1 MIEFAPFATSQGDH
15 RLDICYVRRSILTI
29 QRWRMT
35 AACYSAVDRCSST
48 LSQLSLKEAN
58 FWRNETS
65 FSIPLLCRFLFSLRD
80 SSIFLLSIVRLYAWR
95 GRKVE
100 EFEKR
105 RNSVSSAHVP
115 GTSFYCGSMN
125 REMKR
130 YTKGKPSTSPLSSLF
145 FCITT
150 IFRTWTSLRIFHLV
164 SGRAKMETILQF
176 VILIISISW
185 KNLGTRL

>member
-1 MIEFAPFATSQGDH
+1 MLRYFVIRFSRFNGGGWPPPVTRRWIVAPPPFPNSPWKRRISDETKRAFRSPSFAVSYFHFAIRPF
-15 RLDICYVRRSILTI
+15 
-29 QRWRMT
+29 
-35 AACYSAVDRCSST
+35 
-48 LSQLSLKEAN
+48 
-58 FWRNETS
+58 S
-65 FSIPLLCRFLFSLRD
+65 FFPSRD
-80 SSIFLLSIVRLYAWR
+80 CTR
-95 GRKVE
+95 GGLRKVE

-164 SGRAKMETILQF
+164 SGRAKMETILLF

>member
-1 MIEFAPFATSQGDH
+1 M
-15 RLDICYVRRSILTI
+15 
-29 QRWRMT
+29 
-35 AACYSAVDRCSST
+35 
-48 LSQLSLKEAN
+48 
-58 FWRNETS
+58 
-65 FSIPLLCRFLFSLRD
+65 
-80 SSIFLLSIVRLYAWR
+80 
-95 GRKVE
+95 E

-130 YTKGKPSTSPLSSLF
+130 YTKGKPSTSPFSSLF
-145 FCITT
+145 LHNNNFSYVNESENFSPCLG
-150 IFRTWTSLRIFHLV
+150 S
-164 SGRAKMETILQF
+164 METILLF

>member
-15 RLDICYVRRSILTI
+15 RVCYVRRSILTI

-48 LSQLSLKEAN
+48 LSQFSLKEAN

-80 SSIFLLSIVRLYAWR
+80 SSIFLLSITRLYAWR

-130 YTKGKPSTSPLSSLF
+130 YTKGKPSTSSLF
-145 FCITT
+145 L
-150 IFRTWTSLRIFHLV
+150 SLFLHNNNFSYVNESENFSPCLG
-164 SGRAKMETILQF
+164 SMETILLF